1 MSENRRYSLVAPLLL
16 ILVGGALLLNQLGI
30 WHLDWSAIWRYWPAV
45 LILIGIE
52 ILLGRTRLGNALTL
66 LIGAAVV
73 VAVLFYT
80 PVASFEAE
88 RATETYAYP
97 LTGAET
103 ATIHLGVSVGSIHLY
118 ALEDLDNL
126 LEAEVSHDPERAR
139 IVEKYDLM
147 GDEARVTLKTTGTG
161 ASSIGRNQLQEWR
174 VGLSPAVPIR
184 LHFDGGANEA
194 DLDLTG
200 LTLSRLDVNVG
211 VGDATVRLSEV
222 GTYDAA
228 LDGGVGLLTL
238 VVPSEAE
245 ARIRVDGALGAID
258 VASRYEEQ
266 GRYYVTERYDTDEDH
281 ILVDID
287 GGIGAIHLR

>member
-103 ATIHLGVSVGSIHLY
+103 ATIHLGVSV
-118 ALEDLDNL
+118 
-126 LEAEVSHDPERAR
+126 AR
-139 IVEKYDLM
+139 
-147 GDEARVTLKTTGTG
+147 
-161 ASSIGRNQLQEWR
+161 SIGTRWR
-174 VGLSPAVPIR
+174 IWTTSWRPRLATTPSAPASWKS
-184 LHFDGGANEA
+184 
-194 DLDLTG
+194 T
-200 LTLSRLDVNVG
+200 T
-211 VGDATVRLSEV
+211 
-222 GTYDAA
+222 
-228 LDGGVGLLTL
+228 
-238 VVPSEAE
+238 
-245 ARIRVDGALGAID
+245 
-258 VASRYEEQ
+258 
-266 GRYYVTERYDTDEDH
+266 
-281 ILVDID
+281 
-287 GGIGAIHLR
+287 